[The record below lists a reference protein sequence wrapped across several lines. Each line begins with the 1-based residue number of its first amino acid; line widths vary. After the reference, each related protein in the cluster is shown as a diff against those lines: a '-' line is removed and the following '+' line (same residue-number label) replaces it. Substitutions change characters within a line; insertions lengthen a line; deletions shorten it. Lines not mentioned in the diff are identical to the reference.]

1 MDNKDAAEAMFN
13 MDGAELCGK
22 TLSVSLAQANQ
33 LRGNNNNS
41 RHTAVWNSDEWFQQQ
56 QQQQNESAIQ
66 SDAAKAQ
73 QESERRDVNQ
83 LQQVI

>member
-56 QQQQNESAIQ
+56 QQQNESAIQ